1 MAIKTVI
8 VDDIDLEYLRIFL
21 RDDLKPT
28 AVDMWAII
36 DDILRQ
42 LVEEEDVLAR

>member
-1 MAIKTVI
+1 MAIRTVI
-8 VDDIDLEYLRIFL
+8 VDDIDLEYLKIFL

-42 LVEEEDVLAR
+42 VIEEEE

>member
-36 DDILRQ
+36 DEILQ
-42 LVEEEDVLAR
+42 QVVEEEE

>member
-8 VDDIDLEYLRIFL
+8 VYDIDLEYLRIFL

-36 DDILRQ
+36 DEILRQ
-42 LVEEEDVLAR
+42 VIEEEE

>member
-1 MAIKTVI
+1 MAIRKVI
-8 VDDIDLEYLRIFL
+8 VDDIELEYLKIFL

-28 AVDMWAII
+28 AVDMWKII

-42 LVEEEDVLAR
+42 VIEEEE

>member
-1 MAIKTVI
+1 MAIRTVI
-8 VDDIDLEYLRIFL
+8 VDDIELEYLKIFL

-28 AVDMWAII
+28 AVDMWKII

-42 LVEEEDVLAR
+42 VIEEEE

>member
-8 VDDIDLEYLRIFL
+8 VDDIDLEYLRILL

-36 DDILRQ
+36 DEILQ
-42 LVEEEDVLAR
+42 QVIEEK